1 MKRRTKI
8 DRLRK
13 IAKILLEH
21 GLIDFIEELGLK
33 SFISKERLEKS
44 LEEKMKETKAEDIRG
59 LFEDL
64 GPTFIKLG
72 QFLAMRPDLVPPQFA
87 NELNE
92 LYEEATP
99 FSPEKAKKIIEKE
112 LDGDLCDIF
121 EDFYNYPLGA
131 ASIGQVH
138 EATLK
143 TGEEVVVKVQRP
155 GIRRMV
161 QADMELIK
169 KLAKLIE
176 RHIPESE
183 MYHPEDTINEFQK
196 MLEKEMD
203 FTTEARNAQKF
214 YDAFEDDDDLKIP
227 KVYWE
232 YVTKK
237 VLVLEN
243 IKGKSITKAI
253 HGDYPKELKKKLA
266 TEMARAMLKQFF
278 IHGVFHA
285 DPSPGNIFFKEDGT
299 LALLDFG
306 AIGRLSDNR
315 RKKLIDMFIAM
326 ARNDTKKIMDILL
339 DIGMVHGK
347 IDKNELEWDI
357 EDVLEL
363 YKRKRDISFLE
374 GANEEIMNIALK
386 HNITLPP
393 NFLLMERALIATE
406 GVCSA
411 LDPEFD
417 FFEAAKPVIKE
428 IIKQRY
434 GPKTQIDKLL
444 GTAKGFHDLFSKLP
458 DRMNNILE
466 RIENEELAVAI
477 EHKGLDNLEY
487 TIELVSNR
495 LSFTIILASIIIG
508 SALLVLA
515 TDQPLFGPYIF
526 LVSVMIGLWLLAII
540 IKRGKY

>member
-8 DRLRK
+8 DRLRE
-13 IAKILLEH
+13 IAKILLKH
-21 GLIDFIEELGLK
+21 GLIDFIEELGLA
-33 SFISKERLEKS
+33 SFISKKRLEES

-64 GPTFIKLG
+64 GPTFVKLG

-87 NELNE
+87 NELKE
-92 LYEEATP
+92 LHEEATP
-99 FSPEKAKKIIEKE
+99 FSPEVAKKIIEKE
-112 LDGDLCDIF
+112 LGDNLCNIF

-143 TGEEVVVKVQRP
+143 NGKEVVVKVQRP
-155 GIRRMV
+155 DIRKMV

-176 RHIPESE
+176 RHIPESQ
-183 MYHPEDTINEFQK
+183 MYHPEETIKEFQK

-203 FTTEARNAQKF
+203 FTTEARSAQKF
-214 YDAFEDDDDLKIP
+214 YDAFEDDADLNIP
-227 KVYWE
+227 KVHWE

-237 VLVLEN
+237 VIVLEN
-243 IKGKSITKAI
+243 VKGESITKAI
-253 HGDYPKELKKKLA
+253 HGDYPVELKKKLA

-285 DPSPGNIFFKEDGT
+285 DPSPGNIFFREDGT
-299 LALLDFG
+299 LTLLDFG
-306 AIGRLSDNR
+306 AIGRLSDER
-315 RKKLIDMFIAM
+315 RNKLIDMFIAM
-326 ARNDTKKIMDILL
+326 ARNDTKKIMGVLL
-339 DIGMVHGK
+339 DIGDVHGK

-357 EDVLEL
+357 EDVLDL
-363 YKRKRDISFLE
+363 YKKKMDTSFLE
-374 GANEEIMNIALK
+374 GANEEIMNIATK

-406 GVCSA
+406 GVCSS

-417 FFEAAKPVIKE
+417 FFEASKPVIKE
-428 IIKQRY
+428 IIKNRY
-434 GPKTQIDKLL
+434 GPKAQVEKLL
-444 GTAKGFHDLFSKLP
+444 GTAKSFHDLFSKLP
-458 DRMNNILE
+458 DRLNNIME
-466 RIENEELAVAI
+466 RIENEELSVAI
-477 EHKGLDNLEY
+477 EHKGLDDLEY

-508 SALLVLA
+508 SALLILG
-515 TDQPLFGPYIF
+515 TDEIILGPYIF
-526 LVSVMIGLWLLAII
+526 LVSVVIGVWLLAII

>member
-428 IIKQRY
+428 IIKQKY

>member
-8 DRLRK
+8 DRLRE
-13 IAKILLEH
+13 IAQILLEH
-21 GLIDFIEELGLK
+21 GLIDFIEELGLA
-33 SFISKERLEKS
+33 SFVSKERLEQS
-44 LEEKMKETKAEDIRG
+44 LEQTMKKTKAKDIRP

-64 GPTFIKLG
+64 GPTFVKLG

-99 FSPEKAKKIIEKE
+99 FSPEKAKKIIEHE
-112 LDGDLCDIF
+112 LGDDLCNIF
-121 EDFYNYPLGA
+121 ETFYNYPLGA

-143 TGEEVVVKVQRP
+143 NGEEVVVKVRRP
-155 GIRRMV
+155 GIKNRV
-161 QADMELIK
+161 EADMELIK
-169 KLAKLIE
+169 KLAELIE
-176 RHIPESE
+176 RHVPESE
-183 MYHPEDTINEFQK
+183 IYHPEDTIKEFQK
-196 MLEKEMD
+196 MLKKEMD

-232 YVTKK
+232 YVTKR

-243 IKGKSITKAI
+243 VKGKSITKAI
-253 HGDYPKELKKKLA
+253 HGDYPIELRKKLA
-266 TEMARAMLKQFF
+266 KEMARAMLKQFF

-306 AIGRLSDNR
+306 AIGRLSDQR
-315 RKKLIDMFIAM
+315 REKLIDMFIAM
-326 ARNDTKKIMDILL
+326 AKNDTKGVTEILI
-339 DIGMVHGK
+339 DIGVAHGK
-347 IDKNELEWDI
+347 LDKTELQWDI

-363 YKRKRDISFLE
+363 YKKKMNTSFLE

-406 GVCSA
+406 GVCTS

-417 FFEAAKPVIKE
+417 FFEASKPVIKE
-428 IIKQRY
+428 VIKQRY
-434 GPKTQIDKLL
+434 GPKAQVDKIF
-444 GTAKGFHDLFSKLP
+444 GTAKGFHDFFSKLP
-458 DRMNNILE
+458 DRMNTIME
-466 RIENEELAVAI
+466 RIENEEFSVVI
-477 EHKGLDNLEY
+477 EHKGLEDMEY
-487 TIELVSNR
+487 TMELVSNR

-526 LVSVMIGLWLLAII
+526 LVSVLIGLWLLAII